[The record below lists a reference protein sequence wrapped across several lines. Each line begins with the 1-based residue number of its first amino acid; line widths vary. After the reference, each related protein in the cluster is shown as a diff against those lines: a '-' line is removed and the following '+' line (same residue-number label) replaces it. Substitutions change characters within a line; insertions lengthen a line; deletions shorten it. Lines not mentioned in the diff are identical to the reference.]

1 VEADD
6 GSDRSVEFFQRLFVS
21 TYAAQRTNLVKDS
34 NNPSFKS
41 DLALAYA
48 AMGDRENAVKWL
60 RELIALPEETS
71 GRTVTIAYV
80 YAGLG
85 EVDEFFVFA
94 NRAFKEKTLSFSEIR
109 LIDRVIPGTRKIGDD
124 PRFAELFSK
133 AGLKPEADV

>member
-1 VEADD
+1 
-6 GSDRSVEFFQRLFVS
+6 
-21 TYAAQRTNLVKDS
+21 
-34 NNPSFKS
+34 
-41 DLALAYA
+41 LAYA

-85 EVDEFFVFA
+85 EVDEFFAFA

-109 LIDRVIPGTRKIGDD
+109 LIDRVIPGTRKIRDD

-133 AGLKPEADV
+133 AGLKLEADV